1 MTSLIREELKILT
14 TIAKETGVSYQ
25 VYKNLLNQA
34 QEYSQ
39 SKTTEGDR
47 LNTYLA
53 MIKQTI
59 K

>member
-14 TIAKETGVSYQ
+14 TIAKETGVSYKI
-25 VYKNLLNQA
+25 YKDILNQA

-39 SKTTEGDR
+39 SKTTEAER
-47 LNTYLA
+47 LNNYLSL
-53 MIKQTI
+53 IKQTN